1 MQITKY
7 EGLACSLYFKG
18 FEDNWKLVPYIPSYS
33 LFLNIFLLLMHT
45 KKWQTCLV
53 RSKIE
58 IQAERKRK
66 KQRNLKEN
74 IQRENL
80 TTSHRNFNLNS
91 PTLFFLFSFFLAKHH
106 NFVGFK
112 QEGKTRIF
120 ISIYCFHSP
129 GSKTSFQFQDAFLK
143 VNQFN
148 FGGQMF
154 SPSKKK
160 KRNL

>member
-1 MQITKY
+1 MQTTKY
-7 EGLACSLYFKG
+7 EGLACSFYFKG
-18 FEDNWKLVPYIPSYS
+18 FGSNRKLAPHIPSYS

-74 IQRENL
+74 IQHENL
-80 TTSHRNFNLNS
+80 TTSHRNFNFNS
-91 PTLFFLFSFFLAKHH
+91 SILLFFWPSIIISLGLNKR
-106 NFVGFK
+106 
-112 QEGKTRIF
+112 GKL
-120 ISIYCFHSP
+120 HSP
-129 GSKTSFQFQDAFLK
+129 GSKILFHFQDAFLK

-148 FGGQMF
+148 FFGQIF
-154 SPSKKK
+154 SPSKKE